1 MKSKVELG
9 FWQGLYNEGRLEEVR
24 ETDYRENF
32 AHYPSWT
39 QQKGKGIEVGSGLL
53 SMLEFSKKD
62 VISIDPLMDEYDKIY
77 KHNGITRMNMDGENL
92 DFEDKTFDYAI
103 NINVIDHTP
112 NPDKMLSEIW
122 RVLKP
127 GGKLYFEV
135 HFDKFLGGPH
145 YMLWDREVVNK
156 YLKDFTLIINC
167 VVGRGENQCK
177 YYAEYTK

>member
-1 MKSKVELG
+1 MKSNEELG

-24 ETDYRENF
+24 QIDYRDNF
-32 AHYPSWT
+32 RHYPSWT
-39 QQKGKGIEVGSGLL
+39 TQEGKGLEVGSGLL

-77 KHNGITRMNMDGENL
+77 KHDGLERIAMDGENL
-92 DFEDKTFDYAI
+92 EFGDNTFDFVV

-112 NPDKMLSEIW
+112 NPDKMLSEIK

-127 GGKLYFEV
+127 GGRLYFEV
-135 HFDKFLGGPH
+135 HFDKYLGGPH
-145 YMLWDREVVNK
+145 YMLWNRGVVK
-156 YLKDFTLIINC
+156 EYLKDFTLIINC
-167 VVGRGENQCK
+167 VVGNGENQSK